1 MTALTLRNFNDEEM
15 EIINEYMKAN
25 KITMTD
31 LPSILTSLL
40 TIGKYNDETKR
51 VIEEVEVEKGIGLS
65 KVFTSLEELKEELN
79 A

>member
-1 MTALTLRNFNDEEM
+1 MTALTLNFNDEEM

-51 VIEEVEVEKGIGLS
+51 VIEEVEKGIGLS